1 MKERL
6 AIAGRKSDE
15 CGYATIDMS
24 MDFCPRC
31 GGGLTDWQ
39 FEPEGV
45 VWSTTVA
52 HVSVR
57 GIEPPFGLAY
67 VDFVEGMRVLARF
80 DPSVGTLHVDDRVSI
95 STSSEGVL
103 FAEGHAR

>member
-1 MKERL
+1 M
-6 AIAGRKSDE
+6 
-15 CGYATIDMS
+15 DMS
-24 MDFCPRC
+24 MDFCPSC
-31 GGGLTDWQ
+31 GGDLAYWQ

-57 GIEPPFGLAY
+57 GIDPPFGLAY

-80 DPSVGTLHVDDRVSI
+80 DPSVGTPNVDDRVSI
-95 STSSEGVL
+95 FSSSEGVL
-103 FAEGHAR
+103 FAEGHTR